1 MLIYSLKSDV
11 LCLALNILK
20 TTSTDVIP
28 EPSENLA
35 SSLKVKIQVFGF
47 SSAWAKTIKWSMQ
60 GDSLTLDPH
69 AQNEGPTTQVSRQVY
84 EALVQRGL
92 DMKIGPA
99 LAKSW
104 KATDP
109 NTWIFTLREDVKFS
123 DGSAMTSNDVVFSVL
138 RAKQRTSDFKE
149 YISTISGVEAIGDY
163 SVKIITSKPNP
174 ILLNQ
179 LSNIFI
185 MSKAWSEENFAMS
198 PQNWDAGQETYSA
211 TNALGTGPFKITL
224 REPNTKTVFKRNKH
238 WWGEMTDKKVTQ
250 IELLPI
256 KNAATRVAAL
266 LSGEIDIVT
275 DAPVQDLARIGSS
288 SAHKVESTAQMRT
301 IFLGMDQAA
310 DKLRT
315 GNTGDNPFKKKEV
328 RQALYQA
335 IDIEAIKK
343 KVMRGLSEP
352 AGIIT
357 FPGVNGYT
365 TDLDKR
371 LPYDVS
377 AAKKLL
383 ADAGYPNGFDVE
395 LRCPNDRYVN
405 DEAICTAV
413 VGMFGKIGVNVNL
426 FAQTKSKHFK
436 ELKDNQ
442 GDFYML
448 GWGVPTLD
456 SHYVF
461 HYLYESGASW
471 NKVNF
476 SNSEVDAAI
485 RVMEGEV
492 DLDKRNAAI
501 ANAWKIVKDDISYL
515 PLHHQVISWASKSGV
530 NVPIRP
536 NNEPLFR
543 TASFN

>member
-1 MLIYSLKSDV
+1 MKSKNLLKI
-11 LCLALNILK
+11 LLAIFFVFA
-20 TTSTDVIP
+20 STQ
-28 EPSENLA
+28 S
-35 SSLKVKIQVFGF
+35 F
-47 SSAWAKTIKWSMQ
+47 AKTIKWSMQ

-84 EALVQRGL
+84 EALVTRGL
-92 DMKIGPA
+92 DMSIGPQ
-99 LAKSW
+99 LATDW
-104 KATDP
+104 KTTDP
-109 NTWIFTLREDVKFS
+109 NTWVFNLRQDVKFS
-123 DGSAMTSNDVVFSVL
+123 DGSKMTSRDVVFSVL

-149 YISTISGVEAIGDY
+149 YISTVSGVEAIDDY
-163 SVKIITSKPNP
+163 TVKITTSKPNP

-179 LSNIFI
+179 LSNIFV
-185 MSKAWSEENFAMS
+185 MSRDWSEENFAVTA
-198 PQNWDAGQETYSA
+198 QNWDAGQETFSA
-211 TNALGTGPFKITL
+211 TNAMGTGPFKITL
-224 REPNTKTVFKRNKH
+224 REPNTKTVFKRNKK
-238 WWGEMTDKKVTQ
+238 WWGSMKDNKVTQ
-250 IELLPI
+250 IHLLPI
-256 KNAATRVAAL
+256 KNKATRVAAL
-266 LSGEIDIVT
+266 LSGEIDFVS
-275 DAPVQDLARIGSS
+275 DVPLQDIARINGS
-288 SAHKVESTAQMRT
+288 AGHKVESTPQMRT

-315 GNTGDNPFKKKEV
+315 GNTGDNPFKKKAV

-343 KVMRGLSEP
+343 KVMRGASEP

-365 TDLDKR
+365 KELDKR
-371 LPYDVS
+371 LPYDVN

-383 ADAGYPNGFDVE
+383 ADAGYPNGFEVE
-395 LRCPNDRYVN
+395 LRCPNDRYIN

-413 VGMFGKIGVNVNL
+413 VGMLGKIGVKVNL

-476 SNSEVDAAI
+476 SDSEVDAAI

-501 ANAWKIVKDDISYL
+501 AKAWKIVRDNIAYL
-515 PLHHQVISWASKSGV
+515 PLHHQVIAWGSKSDV
-530 NVPIRP
+530 DVPIRP

-543 TASFN
+543 FASFK

>member
-1 MLIYSLKSDV
+1 MKFKNFIKIFF
-11 LCLALNILK
+11 AILFVFV
-20 TTSTDVIP
+20 STH
-28 EPSENLA
+28 SY
-35 SSLKVKIQVFGF
+35 
-47 SSAWAKTIKWSMQ
+47 AKTIKWSMQ

-84 EALVQRGL
+84 EALVTRGL
-92 DMKIGPA
+92 DMSIEPQ
-99 LAKSW
+99 LATDW
-104 KATDP
+104 KTTDP
-109 NTWIFTLREDVKFS
+109 NTWVFNLRKGVKFS
-123 DGSAMTSNDVVFSVL
+123 DGTDMTAKDVVFSIL
-138 RAKQRTSDFKE
+138 RAKQPTSDFKE
-149 YISTISGVEAIGDY
+149 YISTISD
-163 SVKIITSKPNP
+163 VKEIDNYTVQVTTSKPNP

-185 MSKAWSEENFAMS
+185 MSKKWSIDFGATVS
-198 PQNWDAGQETYSA
+198 QNWDGGEETFSA
-211 TNALGTGPFKITL
+211 TNAMGTGPFKITL
-224 REPNTKTVFKRNKH
+224 REPNTKTVFERNSN
-238 WWGEMTDKKVTQ
+238 WWGSMKDNSVSE
-250 IELLPI
+250 IHLLPI
-256 KNAATRVAAL
+256 KNSATRVAAL
-266 LSGEIDIVT
+266 LSGEVDLVT
-275 DAPVQDLARIGSS
+275 DAPVQDLARIGN
-288 SAHKVESTAQMRT
+288 SADHDVVSTAQMRT

-310 DKLRT
+310 DKLRS

-365 TDLDKR
+365 KDLDKR
-371 LPYDVS
+371 LPYDVD

-383 ADAGYPNGFDVE
+383 ADAGYPKGFDVE

-413 VGMFGKIGVNVNL
+413 VGMLGKIGVNVNL

-436 ELKDNQ
+436 ELKEDK

-515 PLHHQVISWASKSGV
+515 PLHHQVISWATKNSV
-530 NVPIRP
+530 DVPIRP

-543 TASFN
+543 FASFK

>member
-1 MLIYSLKSDV
+1 MKPINLLRIL
-11 LCLALNILK
+11 LAFMFVFV
-20 TTSTDVIP
+20 STQ
-28 EPSENLA
+28 S
-35 SSLKVKIQVFGF
+35 F
-47 SSAWAKTIKWSMQ
+47 AKTIKWSMQ

-69 AQNEGPTTQVSRQVY
+69 AQNEGPTTQVSRQIY
-84 EALVQRGL
+84 EALVTRGL
-92 DMKIGPA
+92 DMTIGPQ
-99 LAKSW
+99 LATKW
-104 KATDP
+104 KAVDP
-109 NTWIFTLREDVKFS
+109 NTWYFFLRDDVKFS
-123 DGSAMTSNDVVFSVL
+123 NGQKMTSEDVVFSIL
-138 RAKQRTSDFKE
+138 RAKQPTSDFKE
-149 YISTISGVEAIGDY
+149 YISTISGVKAIDDY
-163 SVKIITSKPNP
+163 TVQIKTSKPNP

-185 MSKAWSEENFAMS
+185 MSKKWSTDNFVVA
-198 PQNWDAGQETYSA
+198 PQNWDAGQETFSA

-224 REPNTKTVFKRNKH
+224 REPNTKTVFKKNGK
-238 WWGEMTDKKVTQ
+238 WWGNVEHNITEIQ
-250 IELLPI
+250 LLPI

-266 LSGEIDIVT
+266 LSGDIDLVT
-275 DAPVQDLARIGSS
+275 DAPVQDLNRISS
-288 SAHKVESTAQMRT
+288 SGGHKVESTPQMRT
-301 IFLGMDQAA
+301 IFLGMDQKA

-328 RQALYQA
+328 RQALHQA

-357 FPGVNGYT
+357 FPGVTGYT
-365 TDLDKR
+365 KALDKR
-371 LPYDVS
+371 LPYDVD

-413 VGMFGKIGVNVNL
+413 VGMLGKIGVNVNL

-461 HYLYESGASW
+461 HYLYETDASW

-476 SNSEVDAAI
+476 SDADVDAAI

-501 ANAWKIVKDDISYL
+501 AKAWKIVRDNIAYL
-515 PLHHQVISWASKSGV
+515 PLHHQVISWASKSNV
-530 NVPIRP
+530 DVPIRP

-543 TASFN
+543 FSKVN

>member
-1 MLIYSLKSDV
+1 MKFKNFIKIFF
-11 LCLALNILK
+11 AILFVFV
-20 TTSTDVIP
+20 STH
-28 EPSENLA
+28 S
-35 SSLKVKIQVFGF
+35 F
-47 SSAWAKTIKWSMQ
+47 AKTIKWSMQ

-84 EALVQRGL
+84 EALVTRGL
-92 DMKIGPA
+92 DMSIEPQ
-99 LAKSW
+99 LATDW
-104 KATDP
+104 KTTDP
-109 NTWIFTLREDVKFS
+109 NTWVFNLRKGVKFS
-123 DGSAMTSNDVVFSVL
+123 DGTDMTAKDVVFSIL
-138 RAKQRTSDFKE
+138 RAKQPTSDFKE
-149 YISTISGVEAIGDY
+149 YISTISD
-163 SVKIITSKPNP
+163 VKEIDNYTVQVSTSKPNP

-185 MSKAWSEENFAMS
+185 MSKKWSIDFGATVS
-198 PQNWDAGQETYSA
+198 QNWDGGEETFSA
-211 TNALGTGPFKITL
+211 TNAMGTGPFKITL
-224 REPNTKTVFKRNKH
+224 REPNTKTVFERNSN
-238 WWGEMTDKKVTQ
+238 WWGSMKDNSVSE
-250 IELLPI
+250 IHLLPI
-256 KNAATRVAAL
+256 KNSATRVAAL
-266 LSGEIDIVT
+266 LSGEVDLVT
-275 DAPVQDLARIGSS
+275 DAPVQDLARIGN
-288 SAHKVESTAQMRT
+288 SADHEVVSTAQMRT

-310 DKLRT
+310 DKLRS

-365 TDLDKR
+365 QDLDKR
-371 LPYDVS
+371 LPYDVD

-383 ADAGYPNGFDVE
+383 ADAGYPKGFDVE

-413 VGMFGKIGVNVNL
+413 VGMLGKIGVNVNL

-436 ELKDNQ
+436 ELKEDK

-515 PLHHQVISWASKSGV
+515 PLHHQVISWATKKNV
-530 NVPIRP
+530 DVPIRP

-543 TASFN
+543 FASFK

>member
-1 MLIYSLKSDV
+1 MKFK
-11 LCLALNILK
+11 NF
-20 TTSTDVIP
+20 
-28 EPSENLA
+28 
-35 SSLKVKIQVFGF
+35 VKIFFAILFVFV
-47 SSAWAKTIKWSMQ
+47 STHSYAKTIKWSMQ

-84 EALVQRGL
+84 EALVTRGL
-92 DMKIGPA
+92 DMSIEPQ
-99 LAKSW
+99 LATDW
-104 KATDP
+104 KTTDP
-109 NTWIFTLREDVKFS
+109 NTWVFNLRKDVKFS
-123 DGSAMTSNDVVFSVL
+123 DGTDMTAKDVVFSIL
-138 RAKQRTSDFKE
+138 RAKQPTSDFKE
-149 YISTISGVEAIGDY
+149 YISTISD
-163 SVKIITSKPNP
+163 VKEIDNYIVQVTTSKPNP

-185 MSKAWSEENFAMS
+185 MSKKWSIDFGATVS
-198 PQNWDAGQETYSA
+198 QNWDGGEETFSA
-211 TNALGTGPFKITL
+211 TNAMGTGPFKITL
-224 REPNTKTVFKRNKH
+224 REPNTKTVFERNSN
-238 WWGEMTDKKVTQ
+238 WWGSMKDNSVSE
-250 IELLPI
+250 IHLLPI
-256 KNAATRVAAL
+256 KNSATRVAAL
-266 LSGEIDIVT
+266 LSGEVDLVT
-275 DAPVQDLARIGSS
+275 DAPVQDLARIGN
-288 SAHKVESTAQMRT
+288 SADHDVVSTAQMRT

-310 DKLRT
+310 DKLRS

-365 TDLDKR
+365 QDLDKR
-371 LPYDVS
+371 LPYDVD

-383 ADAGYPNGFDVE
+383 ADAGYPKGFDVE

-413 VGMFGKIGVNVNL
+413 VGMLGKIGVNVNL

-436 ELKDNQ
+436 ELKEDK

-515 PLHHQVISWASKSGV
+515 PLHHQVISWATKNSV
-530 NVPIRP
+530 DVPIRP

-543 TASFN
+543 FASFK

>member
-1 MLIYSLKSDV
+1 MKFKNFIKIFF
-11 LCLALNILK
+11 AILFVFV
-20 TTSTDVIP
+20 STH
-28 EPSENLA
+28 SY
-35 SSLKVKIQVFGF
+35 
-47 SSAWAKTIKWSMQ
+47 AKTIKWSMQ

-84 EALVQRGL
+84 EALVTRGL
-92 DMKIGPA
+92 DMSIEPQ
-99 LAKSW
+99 LATDW
-104 KATDP
+104 KTTDP
-109 NTWIFTLREDVKFS
+109 NTWVFNLRKDVKFS
-123 DGSAMTSNDVVFSVL
+123 DGTDMTAKDVVFSIL
-138 RAKQRTSDFKE
+138 RAKQPTSDFKE
-149 YISTISGVEAIGDY
+149 YISTISD
-163 SVKIITSKPNP
+163 VKEIDNYTVQVSTSKPNP

-185 MSKAWSEENFAMS
+185 MSKKWSIDFGATVS
-198 PQNWDAGQETYSA
+198 QNWDGGEETFSA
-211 TNALGTGPFKITL
+211 TNAMGTGPFKITL
-224 REPNTKTVFKRNKH
+224 REPNTKTVFERNSN
-238 WWGEMTDKKVTQ
+238 WWGSMKDNSVSE
-250 IELLPI
+250 IHLLPI
-256 KNAATRVAAL
+256 KNSATRVAAL
-266 LSGEIDIVT
+266 LSGEVDLVT
-275 DAPVQDLARIGSS
+275 DAPVQDLARIGN
-288 SAHKVESTAQMRT
+288 SADHEVVSTAQMRT

-310 DKLRT
+310 DKLRS

-365 TDLDKR
+365 QDLDKR
-371 LPYDVS
+371 LPYDVD

-383 ADAGYPNGFDVE
+383 ADAGYPKGFDVE

-413 VGMFGKIGVNVNL
+413 VGMLGKIGVNVNL

-436 ELKDNQ
+436 ELKEDK

-515 PLHHQVISWASKSGV
+515 PLHHQVISWATKKNV
-530 NVPIRP
+530 DVPIRP

-543 TASFN
+543 FASFK

>member
-1 MLIYSLKSDV
+1 MKFKNFIKIFF
-11 LCLALNILK
+11 AILFVFV
-20 TTSTDVIP
+20 STH
-28 EPSENLA
+28 SY
-35 SSLKVKIQVFGF
+35 
-47 SSAWAKTIKWSMQ
+47 AKTIKWSMQ

-84 EALVQRGL
+84 EALVTRGL
-92 DMKIGPA
+92 DMSIEPQ
-99 LAKSW
+99 LATDW
-104 KATDP
+104 KTTDP
-109 NTWIFTLREDVKFS
+109 NTWVFNLRKGVKFS
-123 DGSAMTSNDVVFSVL
+123 DGTDMTAKDVVFSIL
-138 RAKQRTSDFKE
+138 RAKQPTSDFKE
-149 YISTISGVEAIGDY
+149 YISTISD
-163 SVKIITSKPNP
+163 VKEIDNYTVQVTTSKPNP

-185 MSKAWSEENFAMS
+185 MSKKWSIDFGATVS
-198 PQNWDAGQETYSA
+198 QNWDGGEETFSA
-211 TNALGTGPFKITL
+211 TNAMGTGPFKITL
-224 REPNTKTVFKRNKH
+224 REPNTKTVFERNSN
-238 WWGEMTDKKVTQ
+238 WWGSMKDNSVSE
-250 IELLPI
+250 IHLLPI
-256 KNAATRVAAL
+256 KNSATRVAAL
-266 LSGEIDIVT
+266 LSGEVDLVT
-275 DAPVQDLARIGSS
+275 DAPVQDLARIGN
-288 SAHKVESTAQMRT
+288 SADHEVVSTAQMRT

-310 DKLRT
+310 DKLRS

-365 TDLDKR
+365 KDLDKR
-371 LPYDVS
+371 LPYDVD

-383 ADAGYPNGFDVE
+383 ADAGYPKGFDVE

-413 VGMFGKIGVNVNL
+413 VGMLGKIGVNVNL

-436 ELKDNQ
+436 ELKEDK

-515 PLHHQVISWASKSGV
+515 PLHHQVISWATKNSV
-530 NVPIRP
+530 DVPIRP

-543 TASFN
+543 FASFK

>member
-1 MLIYSLKSDV
+1 MKSKNLLK
-11 LCLALNILK
+11 ILL
-20 TTSTDVIP
+20 TIFFVF
-28 EPSENLA
+28 A
-35 SSLKVKIQVFGF
+35 SAQSF
-47 SSAWAKTIKWSMQ
+47 AKTIKWSMQ

-84 EALVQRGL
+84 EALVTRGL
-92 DMKIGPA
+92 DMSIGPQ
-99 LAKSW
+99 LATDW
-104 KATDP
+104 KTTDP
-109 NTWIFTLREDVKFS
+109 NTWIFNLRKDVKFS
-123 DGSAMTSNDVVFSVL
+123 DGSEMTSRDVVFSIL

-149 YISTISGVEAIGDY
+149 YISTVSGVEAIDDY
-163 SVKIITSKPNP
+163 TVKIITSKPNP

-179 LSNIFI
+179 LSNIFV
-185 MSKAWSEENFAMS
+185 MSRDWSEKNFAVTA
-198 PQNWDAGQETYSA
+198 QNWDAGQETFSA
-211 TNALGTGPFKITL
+211 TNAMGTGPFKITL
-224 REPNTKTVFKRNKH
+224 REPNTKTVFKRNKK
-238 WWGEMTDKKVTQ
+238 WWGTMKDHKVTQ

-256 KNAATRVAAL
+256 KNKATRVAAL
-266 LSGEIDIVT
+266 LSGEIDFVS
-275 DAPVQDLARIGSS
+275 DVPLQDIARINGS
-288 SAHKVESTAQMRT
+288 AGHKVESTPQMRT

-315 GNTGDNPFKKKEV
+315 GNTGDNPFKKKAV

-343 KVMRGLSEP
+343 KVMRGASEP

-365 TDLDKR
+365 KELDKR
-371 LPYDVS
+371 LPYDVN

-383 ADAGYPNGFDVE
+383 ADAGYPNGFEVE
-395 LRCPNDRYVN
+395 LRCPNDRYIN

-413 VGMFGKIGVNVNL
+413 VGMLGKIGVKVSL

-501 ANAWKIVKDDISYL
+501 AKAWKIVKDDIAYL
-515 PLHHQVISWASKSGV
+515 PLHHQVIAWGSKSGV
-530 NVPIRP
+530 DVPIRP

-543 TASFN
+543 FASFK

>member
-1 MLIYSLKSDV
+1 MKPINLLRIL
-11 LCLALNILK
+11 LAFMFVFV
-20 TTSTDVIP
+20 STQ
-28 EPSENLA
+28 S
-35 SSLKVKIQVFGF
+35 F
-47 SSAWAKTIKWSMQ
+47 AKTIKWSMQ

-69 AQNEGPTTQVSRQVY
+69 AQNEGPTTQVSRQIY
-84 EALVQRGL
+84 EALVTRGL
-92 DMKIGPA
+92 DMTIGPQ
-99 LAKSW
+99 LATKW
-104 KATDP
+104 KAVDP
-109 NTWIFTLREDVKFS
+109 NTWYFFLRDDVKFS
-123 DGSAMTSNDVVFSVL
+123 NGQKMTSEDVVFSIL
-138 RAKQRTSDFKE
+138 RAKQPTSDFKE
-149 YISTISGVEAIGDY
+149 YISTISGVKAIDDY
-163 SVKIITSKPNP
+163 TVQIKTSKPNP

-185 MSKAWSEENFAMS
+185 MSKKWSTDNFVVA
-198 PQNWDAGQETYSA
+198 PQNWDAGQETFSA

-224 REPNTKTVFKRNKH
+224 REPNTKTVFKKNGK
-238 WWGEMTDKKVTQ
+238 WWGNVEHNITEIQ
-250 IELLPI
+250 LLPI

-266 LSGEIDIVT
+266 LSGEIDLVT
-275 DAPVQDLARIGSS
+275 DAPVQDLNRISS
-288 SAHKVESTAQMRT
+288 SGGHKVESTPQMRT
-301 IFLGMDQAA
+301 IFLGMDQKA

-357 FPGVNGYT
+357 FPGVTGYT
-365 TDLDKR
+365 KALDKR
-371 LPYDVS
+371 LPYDVD

-413 VGMFGKIGVNVNL
+413 VGMLGKIGVNVNL

-461 HYLYESGASW
+461 HYLYETDASW

-476 SNSEVDAAI
+476 SDADVDAAI

-501 ANAWKIVKDDISYL
+501 AKAWKIVRDNIAYL
-515 PLHHQVISWASKSGV
+515 PLHHQVISWASKSNV

-543 TASFN
+543 FSSVN

>member
-1 MLIYSLKSDV
+1 MKPINLLRIL
-11 LCLALNILK
+11 LAFMFVFV
-20 TTSTDVIP
+20 STQ
-28 EPSENLA
+28 S
-35 SSLKVKIQVFGF
+35 F
-47 SSAWAKTIKWSMQ
+47 AKTIKWSMQ

-69 AQNEGPTTQVSRQVY
+69 AQNEGPTTQVSRQIY
-84 EALVQRGL
+84 EALVTRGL
-92 DMKIGPA
+92 DMTIGPQ
-99 LAKSW
+99 LATKW
-104 KATDP
+104 KAVDP
-109 NTWIFTLREDVKFS
+109 NTWYFFLRDDVKFS
-123 DGSAMTSNDVVFSVL
+123 NGQKMTSEDVVFSIL
-138 RAKQRTSDFKE
+138 RAKQPTSDFKE
-149 YISTISGVEAIGDY
+149 YISTISGVKAIDDY
-163 SVKIITSKPNP
+163 TVQIKTSKPNP

-185 MSKAWSEENFAMS
+185 MSKKWSTDNFVVA
-198 PQNWDAGQETYSA
+198 PQNWDAGQETFSA
-211 TNALGTGPFKITL
+211 TNAMGTGPFKITL
-224 REPNTKTVFKRNKH
+224 REPNTKTVFKKNGK
-238 WWGEMTDKKVTQ
+238 WWGNVEHNITEIQ
-250 IELLPI
+250 LLPI

-266 LSGEIDIVT
+266 LSGEIDLVT
-275 DAPVQDLARIGSS
+275 DAPVQDLNRISS
-288 SAHKVESTAQMRT
+288 SGGHKVESTPQMRT
-301 IFLGMDQAA
+301 IFLGMDQAV
-310 DKLRT
+310 DQLRT

-357 FPGVNGYT
+357 FPGVTGYT
-365 TDLDKR
+365 KALDKR
-371 LPYDVS
+371 LPYDVD

-383 ADAGYPNGFDVE
+383 ADAGYPDGFEVE

-413 VGMFGKIGVNVNL
+413 VGMLGKIGVKVNL

-461 HYLYESGASW
+461 HYLYETDASW

-476 SNSEVDAAI
+476 SDDEVDAAI

-501 ANAWKIVKDDISYL
+501 AKAWNIVRDNIAYL
-515 PLHHQVISWASKSGV
+515 PLHHQVISWASKSNV
-530 NVPIRP
+530 DVPIRP

-543 TASFN
+543 FSKVN

>member
-1 MLIYSLKSDV
+1 MKFKNFIKIFF
-11 LCLALNILK
+11 AILFVFV
-20 TTSTDVIP
+20 STH
-28 EPSENLA
+28 S
-35 SSLKVKIQVFGF
+35 F
-47 SSAWAKTIKWSMQ
+47 AKTIKWSMQ

-69 AQNEGPTTQVSRQVY
+69 AQNEGPTTQVSRQIY
-84 EALVQRGL
+84 EALVTRGL
-92 DMKIGPA
+92 DMSIEPQ
-99 LAKSW
+99 LATDW
-104 KATDP
+104 KTTDP
-109 NTWIFTLREDVKFS
+109 NTWVFNLRKDVKFS
-123 DGSAMTSNDVVFSVL
+123 DGTDMTAKDVVFSIL
-138 RAKQRTSDFKE
+138 RAKQPTSDFKE
-149 YISTISGVEAIGDY
+149 YISTISD
-163 SVKIITSKPNP
+163 VKEIDNYTVQVSTSKPNP

-185 MSKAWSEENFAMS
+185 MSKKWSIDFGATVS
-198 PQNWDAGQETYSA
+198 QNWDGGEETFSA
-211 TNALGTGPFKITL
+211 TNAMGTGPFKITL
-224 REPNTKTVFKRNKH
+224 REPNTKTVFERNSN
-238 WWGEMTDKKVTQ
+238 WWGSMKDNSVSE
-250 IELLPI
+250 IHLLPI
-256 KNAATRVAAL
+256 KNSATRVAAL
-266 LSGEIDIVT
+266 LSGEVDLVT
-275 DAPVQDLARIGSS
+275 DAPVQDLARIGN
-288 SAHKVESTAQMRT
+288 SADHEVVSTAQMRT

-310 DKLRT
+310 DKLRS

-365 TDLDKR
+365 QDLDKR
-371 LPYDVS
+371 LPYDVD

-383 ADAGYPNGFDVE
+383 ADAGYPKGFDVE

-436 ELKDNQ
+436 ELKEDK

-476 SNSEVDAAI
+476 SNSDVDAAI

-515 PLHHQVISWASKSGV
+515 PLHHQVISWATKKNV
-530 NVPIRP
+530 DVPIRP

-543 TASFN
+543 FASFK

>member
-1 MLIYSLKSDV
+1 MKFKNFIKIFF
-11 LCLALNILK
+11 AILFVFV
-20 TTSTDVIP
+20 STH
-28 EPSENLA
+28 S
-35 SSLKVKIQVFGF
+35 F
-47 SSAWAKTIKWSMQ
+47 AKTIKWSMQ

-69 AQNEGPTTQVSRQVY
+69 AQNEGPTTQVSRQIY
-84 EALVQRGL
+84 EALVTRGL
-92 DMKIGPA
+92 DMSIEPQ
-99 LAKSW
+99 LATDW
-104 KATDP
+104 KTTDP
-109 NTWIFTLREDVKFS
+109 NTWVFNLRKDVKFS
-123 DGSAMTSNDVVFSVL
+123 DGTDMTAKDVVFSIL
-138 RAKQRTSDFKE
+138 RAKQPTSDFKE
-149 YISTISGVEAIGDY
+149 YISTISD
-163 SVKIITSKPNP
+163 VKEIDNYTVQVSTSKPNP

-185 MSKAWSEENFAMS
+185 MSKKWSIDFGATVS
-198 PQNWDAGQETYSA
+198 QNWDGGEETFSA
-211 TNALGTGPFKITL
+211 TNAMGTGPFKITL
-224 REPNTKTVFKRNKH
+224 REPNTKTVFERNSN
-238 WWGEMTDKKVTQ
+238 WWGSMKDNSVSE
-250 IELLPI
+250 IHLLPI
-256 KNAATRVAAL
+256 KNSATRVAAL
-266 LSGEIDIVT
+266 LSGEVDLVT
-275 DAPVQDLARIGSS
+275 DAPVQDLARIGN
-288 SAHKVESTAQMRT
+288 SADHEVVSTAQMRT

-310 DKLRT
+310 DKLRS

-343 KVMRGLSEP
+343 KVMRNLSEP

-365 TDLDKR
+365 QDLDKR
-371 LPYDVS
+371 LPYDVD

-383 ADAGYPNGFDVE
+383 ADAGYPKGFDVE

-436 ELKDNQ
+436 ELKEDK

-476 SNSEVDAAI
+476 SNSDVDAAI

-515 PLHHQVISWASKSGV
+515 PLHHQVISWATKNNV
-530 NVPIRP
+530 DVPIRP

-543 TASFN
+543 FASFK

>member
-1 MLIYSLKSDV
+1 MKSKYFIKI
-11 LCLALNILK
+11 LLAIFFVFA
-20 TTSTDVIP
+20 STQ
-28 EPSENLA
+28 S
-35 SSLKVKIQVFGF
+35 F
-47 SSAWAKTIKWSMQ
+47 AKTIKWSMQ

-84 EALVQRGL
+84 EALVTRGL
-92 DMKIGPA
+92 DMSIGPQ
-99 LAKSW
+99 LATKW
-104 KATDP
+104 KAVDP
-109 NTWIFTLREDVKFS
+109 NTWYFFLRNDVKFS
-123 DGSAMTSNDVVFSVL
+123 NGQQMTSEDVVFSIL
-138 RAKQRTSDFKE
+138 RAKQPTSDFKE
-149 YISTISGVEAIGDY
+149 YISTISGVKAIDDY
-163 SVKIITSKPNP
+163 TIQIKTSKPNP

-185 MSKAWSEENFAMS
+185 MSKQWSNENFAVV
-198 PQNWDAGQETYSA
+198 PQNWDAGQETFSA
-211 TNALGTGPFKITL
+211 VNAMGTGPFKITL
-224 REPNTKTVFKRNKH
+224 REPNTKTVFKKNKK
-238 WWGEMTDKKVTQ
+238 WWGNVEHNITEIQ
-250 IELLPI
+250 LLPI

-275 DAPVQDLARIGSS
+275 DAPVQDLARISS
-288 SAHKVESTAQMRT
+288 SAGHKVESTPQMRT

-310 DKLRT
+310 DQLRS

-357 FPGVNGYT
+357 FPGVTGYT
-365 TDLDKR
+365 KALDKR
-371 LPYDVS
+371 LPYDVD
-377 AAKKLL
+377 AAKQLL
-383 ADAGYPNGFDVE
+383 ADAGYPDGFNVE

-413 VGMFGKIGVNVNL
+413 VGMLGKIGVNVNL

-476 SNSEVDAAI
+476 SNADVDAAI

-492 DLDKRNAAI
+492 DLEKRNAAI
-501 ANAWKIVKDDISYL
+501 AKAWQIVKDDIAYL
-515 PLHHQVISWASKSGV
+515 PLHHQVISWASKTNV
-530 NVPIRP
+530 DVPIRP

-543 TASFN
+543 FSRVN

>member
-1 MLIYSLKSDV
+1 MKFKNFIKIFF
-11 LCLALNILK
+11 AILFVFV
-20 TTSTDVIP
+20 STH
-28 EPSENLA
+28 S
-35 SSLKVKIQVFGF
+35 F
-47 SSAWAKTIKWSMQ
+47 AKTIKWSMQ

-69 AQNEGPTTQVSRQVY
+69 AQNEGPTTQVSRQIY
-84 EALVQRGL
+84 EALVTRGL
-92 DMKIGPA
+92 DMSIEPQ
-99 LAKSW
+99 LATDW
-104 KATDP
+104 KTTDP
-109 NTWIFTLREDVKFS
+109 NTWVFNLRKDVKFS
-123 DGSAMTSNDVVFSVL
+123 DGTDMTAKDVVFSIL
-138 RAKQRTSDFKE
+138 RAKQPTSDFKE
-149 YISTISGVEAIGDY
+149 YISTISD
-163 SVKIITSKPNP
+163 VKEIDNYTVQVSTSKPNP

-185 MSKAWSEENFAMS
+185 MSKKWSIDFGATVS
-198 PQNWDAGQETYSA
+198 QNWDGGEETFSA
-211 TNALGTGPFKITL
+211 TNAMGTGPFKITL
-224 REPNTKTVFKRNKH
+224 REPNTKTVFERNSN
-238 WWGEMTDKKVTQ
+238 WWGSMKDNSVSE
-250 IELLPI
+250 IHLLPI
-256 KNAATRVAAL
+256 KNSATRVAAL
-266 LSGEIDIVT
+266 LSGEVDLVT
-275 DAPVQDLARIGSS
+275 DAPVQDLARIGN
-288 SAHKVESTAQMRT
+288 SADHEVVSTAQMRT

-310 DKLRT
+310 DKLRS

-365 TDLDKR
+365 EDLDKR
-371 LPYDVS
+371 LPYDVD

-383 ADAGYPNGFDVE
+383 ADAGYPKGFDVE

-436 ELKDNQ
+436 ELKEDK

-476 SNSEVDAAI
+476 SNSDVDAAI

-515 PLHHQVISWASKSGV
+515 PLHHQVISWATKNNV
-530 NVPIRP
+530 DVPIRP

-543 TASFN
+543 FASFK

>member
-1 MLIYSLKSDV
+1 MKFKNFIKIFF
-11 LCLALNILK
+11 AILFVFV
-20 TTSTDVIP
+20 STH
-28 EPSENLA
+28 S
-35 SSLKVKIQVFGF
+35 F
-47 SSAWAKTIKWSMQ
+47 AKTIKWSMQ

-69 AQNEGPTTQVSRQVY
+69 AQNEGPTTQVSRQIY
-84 EALVQRGL
+84 EALVTRGL
-92 DMKIGPA
+92 DMSIEPQ
-99 LAKSW
+99 LATDW
-104 KATDP
+104 KTTDP
-109 NTWIFTLREDVKFS
+109 NTWVFNLRKDVKFS
-123 DGSAMTSNDVVFSVL
+123 DGTDMTAKDVVFSIL
-138 RAKQRTSDFKE
+138 RAKQPTSDFKE
-149 YISTISGVEAIGDY
+149 YISTISD
-163 SVKIITSKPNP
+163 VKEIDNYTVQVSTSKPNP

-185 MSKAWSEENFAMS
+185 MSKKWSIDFGATVS
-198 PQNWDAGQETYSA
+198 QNWDGGEETFSA
-211 TNALGTGPFKITL
+211 TNAMGTGPFKITL
-224 REPNTKTVFKRNKH
+224 REPNTKTVFERNSN
-238 WWGEMTDKKVTQ
+238 WWGSMKDNSVSE
-250 IELLPI
+250 IHLLPI
-256 KNAATRVAAL
+256 KNSATRVAAL
-266 LSGEIDIVT
+266 LSGEVDLVT
-275 DAPVQDLARIGSS
+275 DAPVQDLARIGN
-288 SAHKVESTAQMRT
+288 SADHEVVSTAQMRT

-310 DKLRT
+310 DKLRS

-365 TDLDKR
+365 KDLDKR
-371 LPYDVS
+371 LPYDVD

-383 ADAGYPNGFDVE
+383 ADAGYPKGFDVE

-436 ELKDNQ
+436 ELKEDK

-476 SNSEVDAAI
+476 SNSDVDAAI

-515 PLHHQVISWASKSGV
+515 PLHHQVISWATKNNV
-530 NVPIRP
+530 DVPIRP

-543 TASFN
+543 FSKVN

>member
-1 MLIYSLKSDV
+1 MKFK
-11 LCLALNILK
+11 NF
-20 TTSTDVIP
+20 
-28 EPSENLA
+28 
-35 SSLKVKIQVFGF
+35 VKIFFAILFVFV
-47 SSAWAKTIKWSMQ
+47 STHSYAKTIKWSMQ

-84 EALVQRGL
+84 EALVTRGL
-92 DMKIGPA
+92 DMSIEPQ
-99 LAKSW
+99 LATDW
-104 KATDP
+104 KTTDP
-109 NTWIFTLREDVKFS
+109 NTWVFNLRKGVKFS
-123 DGSAMTSNDVVFSVL
+123 DGTDMTAKDVVFSIL
-138 RAKQRTSDFKE
+138 RAKQPTSDFKE
-149 YISTISGVEAIGDY
+149 YISTISD
-163 SVKIITSKPNP
+163 VKEIDNYTVQVTTSKPNP

-185 MSKAWSEENFAMS
+185 MSKKWSIDFGATVS
-198 PQNWDAGQETYSA
+198 QNWDGGEETFSA
-211 TNALGTGPFKITL
+211 TNAMGTGPFKITL
-224 REPNTKTVFKRNKH
+224 REPNTKTVFERNSN
-238 WWGEMTDKKVTQ
+238 WWGSMKDNSVSE
-250 IELLPI
+250 IHLLPI
-256 KNAATRVAAL
+256 KNSATRVAAL
-266 LSGEIDIVT
+266 LSGEVDLVT
-275 DAPVQDLARIGSS
+275 DAPVQDLARIGN
-288 SAHKVESTAQMRT
+288 SADHDVVSTAQMRT

-310 DKLRT
+310 DKLRS

-365 TDLDKR
+365 KDLDKR
-371 LPYDVS
+371 LPYDVE

-383 ADAGYPNGFDVE
+383 ADAGYPKGFDVE

-413 VGMFGKIGVNVNL
+413 VGMLGKIGVNVNL

-436 ELKDNQ
+436 ELKEDK

-515 PLHHQVISWASKSGV
+515 PLHHQVISWATKNNV
-530 NVPIRP
+530 DVPIRP

-543 TASFN
+543 FASFK

>member
-1 MLIYSLKSDV
+1 MKFKNFIKIFF
-11 LCLALNILK
+11 AILFVFV
-20 TTSTDVIP
+20 STH
-28 EPSENLA
+28 SY
-35 SSLKVKIQVFGF
+35 
-47 SSAWAKTIKWSMQ
+47 AKTIKWSMQ

-84 EALVQRGL
+84 EALVTRGL
-92 DMKIGPA
+92 DMSIEPQ
-99 LAKSW
+99 LATDW
-104 KATDP
+104 KTTDP
-109 NTWIFTLREDVKFS
+109 NTWVFNLRKGVKFS
-123 DGSAMTSNDVVFSVL
+123 DGTDMTAKDVVFSIL
-138 RAKQRTSDFKE
+138 RAKQPTSDFKE
-149 YISTISGVEAIGDY
+149 YISTISD
-163 SVKIITSKPNP
+163 VKEIDNYTVQVTTSKPNP

-185 MSKAWSEENFAMS
+185 MSKKWSIDFGATVS
-198 PQNWDAGQETYSA
+198 QNWDGGEETFSA
-211 TNALGTGPFKITL
+211 TNAMGTGPFKITL
-224 REPNTKTVFKRNKH
+224 REPNTKTVFERNSN
-238 WWGEMTDKKVTQ
+238 WWGSMKDNSVSE
-250 IELLPI
+250 IHLLPI
-256 KNAATRVAAL
+256 KNSATRVAAL
-266 LSGEIDIVT
+266 LSGEVDLVT
-275 DAPVQDLARIGSS
+275 DAPVQDLARIGN
-288 SAHKVESTAQMRT
+288 SADHEVVSTAQMRT

-310 DKLRT
+310 DKLRS

-365 TDLDKR
+365 KDLDKR
-371 LPYDVS
+371 LPYDVD

-383 ADAGYPNGFDVE
+383 ADAGYPKGFDVE

-413 VGMFGKIGVNVNL
+413 VGMLGKFGVNVNL

-436 ELKDNQ
+436 ELKEDK

-515 PLHHQVISWASKSGV
+515 PLHHQVISWATKNNV
-530 NVPIRP
+530 DVPIRP

-543 TASFN
+543 FASFK

>member
-1 MLIYSLKSDV
+1 MKFKNFIKIFF
-11 LCLALNILK
+11 AILFVFV
-20 TTSTDVIP
+20 STH
-28 EPSENLA
+28 SY
-35 SSLKVKIQVFGF
+35 
-47 SSAWAKTIKWSMQ
+47 AKTIKWSMQ

-84 EALVQRGL
+84 EALVTRGL
-92 DMKIGPA
+92 DMSIEPQ
-99 LAKSW
+99 LATDW
-104 KATDP
+104 KTTDP
-109 NTWIFTLREDVKFS
+109 NTWVFNLRKDVKFS
-123 DGSAMTSNDVVFSVL
+123 DGTDMTAKDVVFSIL
-138 RAKQRTSDFKE
+138 RAKQPTSDFKE
-149 YISTISGVEAIGDY
+149 YISTISD
-163 SVKIITSKPNP
+163 VKEIDNYTVQVTTSKPNP

-185 MSKAWSEENFAMS
+185 MSKKWSIDFGATVS
-198 PQNWDAGQETYSA
+198 QNWDGGEETFSA
-211 TNALGTGPFKITL
+211 TNAMGTGPFKITL
-224 REPNTKTVFKRNKH
+224 REPNTKTVFERNSN
-238 WWGEMTDKKVTQ
+238 WWGSMKDNSVTE
-250 IELLPI
+250 IHLLPI
-256 KNAATRVAAL
+256 KNSATRVAAL
-266 LSGEIDIVT
+266 LSGEVDLVT
-275 DAPVQDLARIGSS
+275 DAPVQDLARIGN
-288 SAHKVESTAQMRT
+288 SADHDVVSTAQMRT

-310 DKLRT
+310 DKLRS

-365 TDLDKR
+365 QDLDKR
-371 LPYDVS
+371 LPYDVD

-383 ADAGYPNGFDVE
+383 ADAGYPKGFDVE

-413 VGMFGKIGVNVNL
+413 VGMLGKIGVNVNL

-436 ELKDNQ
+436 ELKEDK

-515 PLHHQVISWASKSGV
+515 PLHHQVISWATKNSV
-530 NVPIRP
+530 DVPIRP

-543 TASFN
+543 FASFK

>member
-1 MLIYSLKSDV
+1 MKFKNFIKIFF
-11 LCLALNILK
+11 AILFVFA
-20 TTSTDVIP
+20 STH
-28 EPSENLA
+28 SY
-35 SSLKVKIQVFGF
+35 
-47 SSAWAKTIKWSMQ
+47 AKTIKWSMQ

-84 EALVQRGL
+84 EALVTRGL
-92 DMKIGPA
+92 DMSIEPQ
-99 LAKSW
+99 LATDW
-104 KATDP
+104 KTTDP
-109 NTWIFTLREDVKFS
+109 NTWVFNLRKGVKFS
-123 DGSAMTSNDVVFSVL
+123 DGTDMTAKDVVFSIL
-138 RAKQRTSDFKE
+138 RAKQPTSDFKE
-149 YISTISGVEAIGDY
+149 YISTISD
-163 SVKIITSKPNP
+163 VKEIDNYTVQVTTSKPNP

-185 MSKAWSEENFAMS
+185 MSKKWSIDFGATVS
-198 PQNWDAGQETYSA
+198 QNWDGGEETFSA
-211 TNALGTGPFKITL
+211 TNAMGTGPFKITL
-224 REPNTKTVFKRNKH
+224 REPNTKTVFERNSN
-238 WWGEMTDKKVTQ
+238 WWGSMKDNSVSE
-250 IELLPI
+250 IHLLPI
-256 KNAATRVAAL
+256 KNSATRVAAL
-266 LSGEIDIVT
+266 LSGEVDLVT
-275 DAPVQDLARIGSS
+275 DAPVQDLARIGN
-288 SAHKVESTAQMRT
+288 SADHDVVSTAQMRT

-310 DKLRT
+310 DKLRS

-365 TDLDKR
+365 KDLDKR
-371 LPYDVS
+371 LPYDVD

-383 ADAGYPNGFDVE
+383 ADAGYPKGFDVE

-413 VGMFGKIGVNVNL
+413 VGMLGKIGVNVNL

-436 ELKDNQ
+436 ELKEDK

-515 PLHHQVISWASKSGV
+515 PLHHQVISWATKNSV
-530 NVPIRP
+530 DVPIRP

-543 TASFN
+543 FASFK

>member
-1 MLIYSLKSDV
+1 MKFK
-11 LCLALNILK
+11 NF
-20 TTSTDVIP
+20 
-28 EPSENLA
+28 
-35 SSLKVKIQVFGF
+35 VKIFFAILFVFV
-47 SSAWAKTIKWSMQ
+47 STHSYAKTIKWSMQ

-84 EALVQRGL
+84 EALVTRGL
-92 DMKIGPA
+92 DMSIEPQ
-99 LAKSW
+99 LATDW
-104 KATDP
+104 KTTDP
-109 NTWIFTLREDVKFS
+109 NTWVFNLRKDVKFS
-123 DGSAMTSNDVVFSVL
+123 DGTDMTAKDVVFSIL
-138 RAKQRTSDFKE
+138 RAKQPTSDFKE
-149 YISTISGVEAIGDY
+149 YISTISD
-163 SVKIITSKPNP
+163 VKEIDNYTVQVTTSKPNP

-185 MSKAWSEENFAMS
+185 MSKKWSIDFGATVS
-198 PQNWDAGQETYSA
+198 QNWDGGEETFSA
-211 TNALGTGPFKITL
+211 TNAMGTGPFKITL
-224 REPNTKTVFKRNKH
+224 REPNTKTVFERNSN
-238 WWGEMTDKKVTQ
+238 WWGSMKDNSVSE
-250 IELLPI
+250 IHLLPI
-256 KNAATRVAAL
+256 KNSATRVAAL
-266 LSGEIDIVT
+266 LSGEVDLVT
-275 DAPVQDLARIGSS
+275 DAPVQDLARIGN
-288 SAHKVESTAQMRT
+288 SADHDVVSTAQMRT

-310 DKLRT
+310 DKLRS

-365 TDLDKR
+365 KDLDKR
-371 LPYDVS
+371 LPYDVD

-383 ADAGYPNGFDVE
+383 ADAGYPKGFDVE

-413 VGMFGKIGVNVNL
+413 VGMLGKIGVNVNL

-436 ELKDNQ
+436 ELKEDK

-515 PLHHQVISWASKSGV
+515 PLHHQVISWATKNNV
-530 NVPIRP
+530 DVPIRP

-543 TASFN
+543 FASFK

>member
-1 MLIYSLKSDV
+1 
-11 LCLALNILK
+11 
-20 TTSTDVIP
+20 
-28 EPSENLA
+28 
-35 SSLKVKIQVFGF
+35 
-47 SSAWAKTIKWSMQ
+47 
-60 GDSLTLDPH
+60 
-69 AQNEGPTTQVSRQVY
+69 
-84 EALVQRGL
+84 
-92 DMKIGPA
+92 
-99 LAKSW
+99 
-104 KATDP
+104 
-109 NTWIFTLREDVKFS
+109 
-123 DGSAMTSNDVVFSVL
+123 
-138 RAKQRTSDFKE
+138 
-149 YISTISGVEAIGDY
+149 
-163 SVKIITSKPNP
+163 
-174 ILLNQ
+174 
-179 LSNIFI
+179 
-185 MSKAWSEENFAMS
+185 
-198 PQNWDAGQETYSA
+198 
-211 TNALGTGPFKITL
+211 
-224 REPNTKTVFKRNKH
+224 
-238 WWGEMTDKKVTQ
+238 
-250 IELLPI
+250 
-256 KNAATRVAAL
+256 
-266 LSGEIDIVT
+266 
-275 DAPVQDLARIGSS
+275 LARITA
-288 SAHKVESTAQMRT
+288 SAGHKVESTPQMRT

-310 DKLRT
+310 DKLRS

-357 FPGVNGYT
+357 FPGVTGYT
-365 TDLDKR
+365 KALDKR
-371 LPYDVS
+371 LPYDVD

-413 VGMFGKIGVNVNL
+413 VGMLGKIGVNVNL

-436 ELKDNQ
+436 ELKDDQ

-461 HYLYESGASW
+461 HYLYETDASW

-476 SNSEVDAAI
+476 SDADVDAAI

-501 ANAWKIVKDDISYL
+501 AKAWKIVRDNIAYL
-515 PLHHQVISWASKSGV
+515 PLHHQVISWASKTNV

-543 TASFN
+543 FSSVN

>member
-1 MLIYSLKSDV
+1 MKFKNLIKIFF
-11 LCLALNILK
+11 AILFVFV
-20 TTSTDVIP
+20 STH
-28 EPSENLA
+28 SY
-35 SSLKVKIQVFGF
+35 
-47 SSAWAKTIKWSMQ
+47 AKTIKWSMQ

-84 EALVQRGL
+84 EALVTRGL
-92 DMKIGPA
+92 DMSIEPQ
-99 LAKSW
+99 LATDW
-104 KATDP
+104 KTTDP
-109 NTWIFTLREDVKFS
+109 NTWIFNLRKGVKFS
-123 DGSAMTSNDVVFSVL
+123 DGTDMTAKDVVFSIL
-138 RAKQRTSDFKE
+138 RAKQPTSDFKE
-149 YISTISGVEAIGDY
+149 YISTISD
-163 SVKIITSKPNP
+163 VKEIDNYTVQVRTSKPNP

-185 MSKAWSEENFAMS
+185 MSKKWSIDFGATVS
-198 PQNWDAGQETYSA
+198 QNWDGGEETFSA
-211 TNALGTGPFKITL
+211 TNAMGTGPFKITL
-224 REPNTKTVFKRNKH
+224 REPNTKTVFKRNSN
-238 WWGEMTDKKVTQ
+238 WWGSMKDNSVSE
-250 IELLPI
+250 IHLLPI
-256 KNAATRVAAL
+256 KNSATRVAAL
-266 LSGEIDIVT
+266 LSGEVDLVT
-275 DAPVQDLARIGSS
+275 DAPVQDLARIGN
-288 SAHKVESTAQMRT
+288 SADHDVVSTAQMRT

-310 DKLRT
+310 DKLRS

-365 TDLDKR
+365 QDLDKR
-371 LPYDVS
+371 LPYDVD

-383 ADAGYPNGFDVE
+383 ADAGYPKGFDVE

-413 VGMFGKIGVNVNL
+413 VGMLGKIGVNVNL

-436 ELKDNQ
+436 ELKEDK

-476 SNSEVDAAI
+476 SNSKVDAAI

-515 PLHHQVISWASKSGV
+515 PLHHQVISWATKNSV
-530 NVPIRP
+530 HVPIRP

-543 TASFN
+543 FASFK

>member
-1 MLIYSLKSDV
+1 MKTKNLLKIF
-11 LCLALNILK
+11 LTILF
-20 TTSTDVIP
+20 
-28 EPSENLA
+28 
-35 SSLKVKIQVFGF
+35 VFGA
-47 SSAWAKTIKWSMQ
+47 SVSWAKTVKWSMQ

-84 EALVQRGL
+84 EALVTRGL
-92 DMKIGPA
+92 DMSIGPQ
-99 LAKSW
+99 LATKW
-104 KATDP
+104 KAVDP
-109 NTWIFTLREDVKFS
+109 NTWYFFLREDVKFS
-123 DGSAMTSNDVVFSVL
+123 NGQKMTSEDVVFSIL
-138 RAKQRTSDFKE
+138 RAKQPTSDFKE
-149 YISTISGVEAIGDY
+149 YISTISGVKAIDDY
-163 SVKIITSKPNP
+163 TVQIKTSKPNP

-179 LSNIFI
+179 LSNIFV
-185 MSKAWSEENFAMS
+185 MSKKWSTDNFVIA
-198 PQNWDAGQETYSA
+198 PQNWDAGQETFSA
-211 TNALGTGPFKITL
+211 TNAMGTGPFKITL
-224 REPNTKTVFKRNKH
+224 REPNTKTVFKKNGK
-238 WWGEMTDKKVTQ
+238 WWGDVEHNITEIQ
-250 IELLPI
+250 LLPI

-275 DAPVQDLARIGSS
+275 DAPVQDLNRIAA
-288 SAHKVESTAQMRT
+288 SAGHKVESTPQMRT

-310 DKLRT
+310 DQLRT

-357 FPGVNGYT
+357 FPGVTGYT
-365 TDLDKR
+365 KALDER
-371 LPYDVS
+371 LPYDVD
-377 AAKKLL
+377 AAKQLL
-383 ADAGYPNGFDVE
+383 ADAGYPDGFEVE

-413 VGMFGKIGVNVNL
+413 VGMLGKIGVKVNL

-461 HYLYESGASW
+461 HYLYETGASW

-476 SNSEVDAAI
+476 SDADVDAAI

-501 ANAWKIVKDDISYL
+501 ANAWKIVRDNIAYL
-515 PLHHQVISWASKSGV
+515 PLHHQVISWASKTNV

-543 TASFN
+543 FSSVD